1 MTTPAAED
9 AFGAVGALPDLTART
24 WKTPGAGNTS
34 KPFKVRRAHPD
45 AIEVQTS
52 RGGTVLLRAEAFDAA
67 VKALADLG
75 EAEAERWVR
84 VSDEALLA
92 VLSSENRDHAVA
104 SYVLPLLEGA
114 GLIELDRG
122 RPARARALRRG

>member
-1 MTTPAAED
+1 MDAAD
-9 AFGAVGALPDLTART
+9 AFGAVTALADLTTRT

-34 KPFKVRRAHPD
+34 KPFKVRRAHTD

-52 RGGTVLLRAEAFDAA
+52 RGGTVLLRSEAFDAA
-67 VKALADLG
+67 VKALGDL
-75 EAEAERWVR
+75 AEALPEEEGRWVG
-84 VSDEALLA
+84 VSDEALVA
-92 VLSSENRDHAVA
+92 ILSSENREHGVA

-122 RPARARALRRG
+122 RPAKARVKR